1 MTRKKLRLL
10 ALLAIGMLAWLLPAS
25 AWAGGWTKNLALTF
39 DPSALYSINEAIA
52 QIVITLQFSFWALF
66 LHLYEPISL

>member
-1 MTRKKLRLL
+1 MMPLHQSL
-10 ALLAIGMLAWLLPAS
+10 A
-25 AWAGGWTKNLALTF
+25 K
-39 DPSALYSINEAIA
+39 DYEAIA